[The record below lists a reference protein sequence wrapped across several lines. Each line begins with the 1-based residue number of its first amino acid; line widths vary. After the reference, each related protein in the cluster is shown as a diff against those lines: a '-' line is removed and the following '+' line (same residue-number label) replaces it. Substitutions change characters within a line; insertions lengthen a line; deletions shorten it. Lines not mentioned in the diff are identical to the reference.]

1 VLPSFAVKLKIP
13 ITKDHMKKMRQDAVL
28 YIAKPRIFEI
38 ETDVDDDPRAAYSKK
53 EPYGEIAAAIMSYYL
68 DIKL

>member
-1 VLPSFAVKLKIP
+1 MLNKKL
-13 ITKDHMKKMRQDAVL
+13 DLACVVDFNS
-28 YIAKPRIFEI
+28 KPRIFEI